1 MKSKGQRPYKKDTK
15 KGEYIKQKGRG
26 TIYMALFT
34 FTSVVQILDYVDK
47 NHMNTHYFRCSDLN
61 KLMIIIIIIII
72 IIMIM
77 IIIVIILIMIITIII
92 IIIII
97 IKHHTS
103 FSVASVNK

>member
-1 MKSKGQRPYKKDTK
+1 MKSKSQRPYKKDTK

-61 KLMIIIIIIII
+61 KLMIIIIIIIMI
-72 IIMIM
+72 I
-77 IIIVIILIMIITIII
+77 IIIVIILIMIITII